1 MELIDTSSKKVKT
14 SDFKVPDIP
23 TKVKGNAN
31 NNNLEDMFER
41 MEIKVVGRE
50 NED

>member
-1 MELIDTSSKKVKT
+1 
-14 SDFKVPDIP
+14 VPDIP